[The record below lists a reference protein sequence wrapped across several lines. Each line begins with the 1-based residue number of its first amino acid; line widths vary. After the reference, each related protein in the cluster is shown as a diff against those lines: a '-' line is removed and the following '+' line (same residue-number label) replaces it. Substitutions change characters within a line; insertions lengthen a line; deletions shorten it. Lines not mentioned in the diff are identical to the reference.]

1 MAISFAGVAYAATAS
16 LKGRPKD
23 SRGEV
28 TIGRRQSPE
37 ERLPR
42 HPSSDAKG
50 NLIEKDIGHIALKAG
65 DRKNVKVKLRED
77 PKAGE
82 KLWAM
87 LDEDTGTTCLS
98 VRDSWQGQCRH
109 ALQGQWQS
117 CRAGV
122 QNASEAVNRRRLG
135 AYCPERPPLVRFPH
149 DVRRSKTHAEG
160 ARRARF
166 GHHRKAAAL
175 AGAGLFAGG
184 TRAVATD
191 LQAAQ
196 LAIAPNLEAINIDE
210 RAPHARSMIAK
221 EIGALGERFRLWIVA
236 IDRKYQSNAMR
247 TARSRHRHLGL
258 R

>member
-87 LDEDTGTTCLS
+87 LDEDTGTTGVYLFGPPGKANADMPFKANGKA
-98 VRDSWQGQCRH
+98 VEQ
-109 ALQGQWQS
+109 AFKMLQ
-117 CRAGV
+117 
-122 QNASEAVNRRRLG
+122 RR
-135 AYCPERPPLVRFPH
+135 
-149 DVRRSKTHAEG
+149 
-160 ARRARF
+160 
-166 GHHRKAAAL
+166 
-175 AGAGLFAGG
+175 
-184 TRAVATD
+184 
-191 LQAAQ
+191 
-196 LAIAPNLEAINIDE
+196 
-210 RAPHARSMIAK
+210 
-221 EIGALGERFRLWIVA
+221 
-236 IDRKYQSNAMR
+236 
-247 TARSRHRHLGL
+247 
-258 R
+258 